1 MASMTLTES
10 QSKTIQTVILS
21 QANQLSVNTLEKP
34 ACPLDGA
41 IIKLLA
47 CGLCGS
53 DVEKI
58 KAGKT
63 DAILGHELVGE
74 IIELG
79 NKLPQSLQHYKVGQR
94 LALAHH
100 IPCQN
105 CDYCNSGHPSMCA
118 QFKSTNIYPG
128 GFSEYIALSKLHLEH
143 TCFILKDTTP
153 TSEAVLIEPL
163 SCCIRAAD
171 RLTDQMIRAQGKK
184 SVLVIGLGFIGLLSA
199 FALHK
204 RGFEVYGLDINSDRV
219 AFAKQLGWVQEAS
232 IQLDNTHHFDAV
244 FITAC
249 LESTVN
255 IAQQSVKNG
264 GTILL
269 FSGGNFR
276 PVLDHN
282 EIYHRELTIMSSYS
296 PSLLSLQEA
305 NDWVQ
310 NKLIPLE
317 LLSSQFN
324 IYRLDNTQDGLN
336 DYLAGK
342 TLKAIITP

>member
-10 QSKTIQTVILS
+10 QSKTIQTVVLS
-21 QANQLSVNTLEKP
+21 QANQLAVNTLEKP
-34 ACPLDGA
+34 TCPIDGG

-79 NKLPQSLQHYKVGQR
+79 NKLPKSLQHYKIGQR

-100 IPCQN
+100 IPCQT
-105 CDYCNSGHPSMCA
+105 CQYCNSGHPSMCV

-128 GFSEYIALSKLHLEH
+128 GFSDYIALSKLHLEH

-171 RLTDQMIRAQGKK
+171 RLAHQMIRAQGKK

-199 FALHK
+199 FALQK
-204 RGFEVYGLDINSDRV
+204 RGFEVHGLDINTNRV
-219 AFAKQLGWVQEAS
+219 EFAKQLNWVQDAKTE
-232 IQLDNTHHFDAV
+232 LDNTHHFDAV

-249 LESTVN
+249 LESTL
-255 IAQQSVKNG
+255 ITAQTYVKNG

-269 FSGGNFR
+269 FSGGTFK

-282 EIYHRELTIMSSYS
+282 EIYHRELTVMSSYS

-317 LLSSQFN
+317 RLSSQFK
-324 IYRLDNTQDGLN
+324 YYSLANTQDGLN
-336 DYLAGK
+336 DYLTGK